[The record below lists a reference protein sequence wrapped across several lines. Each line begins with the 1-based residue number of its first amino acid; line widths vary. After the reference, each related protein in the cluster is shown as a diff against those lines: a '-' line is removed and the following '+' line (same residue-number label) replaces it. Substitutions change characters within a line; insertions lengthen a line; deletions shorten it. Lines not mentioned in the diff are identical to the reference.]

1 MGETLQILTAMIIYM
16 AAVII
21 LGVTFA
27 RKANASS
34 DAYFLG
40 GPQPRT
46 LGDGHERGGVR
57 YVRLA
62 PHGPAGRGLL
72 VRDRGCGLDGHR
84 TGCRYI
90 HQLADR
96 VQTASPV
103 Q

>member
-40 GPQPRT
+40 GRS
-46 LGDGHERGGVR
+46 LGPWVTAMSAEASDMSGWLLMGLPGVA
-57 YVRLA
+57 Y
-62 PHGPAGRGLL
+62 
-72 VRDRGCGLDGHR
+72 GHR

-96 VQTASPV
+96 VQTAPPV

>member
-40 GPQPRT
+40 GRS
-46 LGDGHERGGVR
+46 LGPWVTAMSAEASDMSGWHGSAGTVR
-57 YVRLA
+57 R
-62 PHGPAGRGLL
+62 PAMRSPC
-72 VRDRGCGLDGHR
+72 RNTFQ
-84 TGCRYI
+84 TGSMR
-90 HQLADR
+90 R
-96 VQTASPV
+96 KK
-103 Q
+103 